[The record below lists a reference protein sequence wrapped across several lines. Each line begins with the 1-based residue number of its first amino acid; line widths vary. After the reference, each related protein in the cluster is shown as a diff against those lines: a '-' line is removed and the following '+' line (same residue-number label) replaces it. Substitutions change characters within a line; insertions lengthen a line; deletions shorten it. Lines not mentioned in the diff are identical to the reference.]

1 MTKERERLA
10 PRTDVLESNIYNSP
24 GVDDLVE
31 KARTISGAFEKI
43 RISPFF
49 GDGSDRKFFRIYCG
63 SSSFVGLISPRVKI
77 DSTDE
82 NDSYLLIGNHLYSK
96 GLPVPRILYADAR
109 QGRFLLED
117 AGDLHLQNFVRSGR
131 ANLESIYSHVVKMLG
146 ALHRKAPKGFEPGF
160 CFDTALYDPSFV
172 YERELEYFRESF
184 VNGCLGFEIA
194 SDELRPDFEAL
205 SEAAGVHKSS
215 LVFHRDFQS
224 RNIMVC
230 RARLWLLDFQGM
242 RFGPPAY
249 DLASLLIDPYVRV
262 PEGLQAGLV
271 SMYWSSAGKSLGGS
285 KGDFIR
291 KFEAVRLARNLQML
305 GAFGFLGVQK
315 NKRQFL
321 NYIPFAFEQLARH
334 LSKFGRGQLPRL
346 GKLVLAI
353 RRHGLNYE
361 RSER

>member
-1 MTKERERLA
+1 VSEVKSIFHNL
-10 PRTDVLESNIYNSP
+10 P
-24 GVDDLVE
+24 GLDDLLE
-31 KARTISGAFEKI
+31 MAQTISGTFEKI
-43 RISPFF
+43 RVSPFF
-49 GDGSDRKFFRIYCG
+49 GDGSERKFFRIYCG
-63 SSSFVGLISPRVKI
+63 SSSLVGLISPRVRK

-82 NDSYLLIGNHLYSK
+82 NDSYLLIGNHLHSK

-109 QGRFLLED
+109 EGRFLLED
-117 AGDLHLQNFVRSGR
+117 AGDLHLQNFVQSRR
-131 ANLESIYSHVVKMLG
+131 ANLESIYSHVVTMLG
-146 ALHRKAPKGFEPGF
+146 ALHRKAPNGFEPGF
-160 CFDTALYDPSFV
+160 CFDMALYDPSFV

-194 SDELRPDFEAL
+194 PDDLRPDFEAL
-205 SEAAGVHKSS
+205 AEAAGVHKSS

-271 SMYWSSAGKSLGGS
+271 SMYWSSAGKYLGAT

-305 GAFGFLGVQK
+305 GAFGFLGVTK

-321 NYIPFAFEQLARH
+321 CYIPFAFEQLVRH
-334 LSKFGRGQLPRL
+334 LPKFGRTQFPRL
-346 GKLVLAI
+346 EKVVSAI
-353 RRHGLNYE
+353 RRRGLIQSCVQRAPNNPN
-361 RSER
+361 